1 MPSITDELMGKTSDG
16 AKKTAKESF
25 KVMKEVRPV
34 KGICLLLMN
43 ATEFTTDAVMR
54 AVHDAAFKR
63 TGDIKYSDNNIDIS
77 NLKKSGRVYPIEEN
91 ILQDAMKYF
100 DKHCK
105 ECGVKYSAMKDTRG
119 EGKPDYKPSYMVFF
133 EGKDT
138 DLILHVLKEAYK
150 DYAEEKQNDKQAEKS
165 GRKNEQEKN
174 QSGEKQEKENQE
186 KPEKRESVKAKL
198 AFFRDR
204 VAARDKERDAVEK
217 HHQHDDIQR

>member
-100 DKHCK
+100 DQQCK
-105 ECGVKYSAMKDTRG
+105 KRDIKYSAMKDTRR
-119 EGKPDYKPSYMVFF
+119 EGSPDYKPSYMVFF

-138 DLILHVLKEAYK
+138 DLIMQALQEAYK
-150 DYAEEKQNDKQAEKS
+150 DYAEVQQRSKVEKQEEGQIQNDKRRNGKM
-165 GRKNEQEKN
+165 NENSK
-174 QSGEKQEKENQE
+174 
-186 KPEKRESVKAKL
+186 KPEQRESVKAKL

-204 VAARDKERDAVEK
+204 VTARDQERDGIEK
-217 HHQHDDIQR
+217 HHQRTDIQR